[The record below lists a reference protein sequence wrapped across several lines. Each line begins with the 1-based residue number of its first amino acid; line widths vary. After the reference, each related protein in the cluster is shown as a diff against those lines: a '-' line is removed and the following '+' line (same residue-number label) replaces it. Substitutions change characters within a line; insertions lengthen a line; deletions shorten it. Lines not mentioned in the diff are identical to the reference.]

1 MQEQEIEMFLTHLSA
16 ERRLSPHTLDGYAR
30 DLADFAAYVFDTL
43 KVERFGEVTAGG
55 VRSYLSDLMGRGYSR
70 ATIARKLA
78 CLRSF
83 YRFLEIE
90 SLVSTNPARQVSTPR
105 RPRRLP
111 EFLYPQEVEALLS
124 APDLGTPQGIRDR
137 AILELLYASGIRV
150 AELVGLDLG
159 DIEFELEYV
168 RVYGKGSK
176 ERVVPVGRRA
186 LEAVSRYL
194 EESRPA
200 FSARVASP
208 AEGRGRQGGATHAGE
223 VQGRLGGLDG
233 EPLFL
238 NKLGTRL
245 TARSVER
252 MVKKYVVQACASGKV
267 TPHTLRHTFATHLL
281 EGGADLR
288 AVQELLGHVDISTTQ
303 IYTHVT
309 REKVRSVYLK
319 AHPRARIPKR

>member
-1 MQEQEIEMFLTHLSA
+1 MREQEVEMFLTHLSA

-30 DLADFAAYVFDTL
+30 DLADFAAYISGAL
-43 KVERFGEVTAGG
+43 KIERFGEVTAGA
-55 VRSYLSDLMGRGYSR
+55 VRSYLSDLMARGYSR
-70 ATIARKLA
+70 ATVARKLA

-83 YRFLEIE
+83 YRFLEAE
-90 SLVSTNPARQVSTPR
+90 GLVSTNPARQVSTPR
-105 RPRRLP
+105 RPKRLP
-111 EFLYPQEVEALLS
+111 EFLYPQEMEALLS

-137 AILELLYASGIRV
+137 AILELFYASGIRV
-150 AELVGLDLG
+150 AELVGLNLG

-186 LEAVSRYL
+186 LEAVKRYL
-194 EESRPA
+194 DESRPLLA
-200 FSARVASP
+200 ARAASSR
-208 AEGRGRQGGATHAGE
+208 GVRGRQGGAAHADEGP
-223 VQGRLGGLDG
+223 GRQGGLGG

-238 NKLGTRL
+238 SKLGTRL
-245 TARSVER
+245 TARSVQR
-252 MVKKYVVQACASGKV
+252 MVKKYVAQACASSKV

-303 IYTHVT
+303 IYAHVT
-309 REKVRSVYLK
+309 REKVRSIYLK
-319 AHPRARIPKR
+319 AHPRAGGSKR